1 MKKKNAPGILSRLF
15 VISPAPPPHS
25 CSHVVPVLL
34 VGKVVT
40 KEIEKKNL
48 RGVWATVRHF
58 LPPCVENGR
67 SGVDIIVPII
77 SH

>member
-1 MKKKNAPGILSRLF
+1 MGGLGRKRVHRVVTIVPMTKVNKNRQKMKKKNAPGILSRLF

-48 RGVWATVRHF
+48 RGV
-58 LPPCVENGR
+58 
-67 SGVDIIVPII
+67 
-77 SH
+77 